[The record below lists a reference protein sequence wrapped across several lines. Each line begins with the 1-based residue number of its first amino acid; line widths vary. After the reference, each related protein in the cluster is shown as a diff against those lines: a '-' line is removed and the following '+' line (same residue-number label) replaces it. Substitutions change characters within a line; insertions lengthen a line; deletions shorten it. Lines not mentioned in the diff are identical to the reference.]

1 MKLFGYRYLP
11 LNIYVAYAI
20 FVLLSLF
27 LGPMKYKDLDYCVLI
42 SFVFVL
48 VSLFWLGYVAGAR
61 GAYRQCSSCFES
73 RYISYRRIRPF
84 LAALLAFG
92 VIGSIAQWYSLF
104 ASGGSLSLSDIG
116 DSYVKGYEGYERGQ
130 AKIDFFYILN
140 IIDQALACLVLLFSF
155 YYFRVMGASARY
167 AFLFVVTT
175 YLLINVVGTGK
186 QKYLGDV
193 VIFGFFCL
201 IINLAAKG
209 QKFKLRTL
217 AAAALGV
224 VFVFVMFVEVLRQ
237 RYSAAG
243 IGLDNIYAKTHPLI
257 TWDDGALVLGL
268 VSSDYA
274 LALGMFLGYF
284 TSGLYGLYLSLTL
297 PFEWTYFVGN
307 SYSVGRIVEIVF
319 SMDGAILE
327 RTYPYRVDLT
337 YGWGFDKWHSLF
349 SWLASDV
356 TFFGVLLFTPL
367 FSFLYARLWL
377 EAIRAGNPFAGPLFI
392 YLSLGLIFSFAN
404 NQIMHGLAGVVVLA
418 VLLAGWILSRI
429 LSRQHCSSGVV
440 SFAERRKDE

>member
-1 MKLFGYRYLP
+1 MKIFGYRYLP
-11 LNIYVAYAI
+11 LNIYVGYSI
-20 FVLLSLF
+20 FVLSSLF
-27 LGPMKYKDLDYCVLI
+27 LGPMKYKDLDYFILV
-42 SFVFVL
+42 SFVSVL
-48 VSLFWLGYVAGAR
+48 VLLFWLGYVIGAH
-61 GAYRQCSSCFES
+61 GEYRQRSNCFES
-73 RYISYRRIRPF
+73 RSISYRRIKPF
-84 LAALLAFG
+84 LAGLLAFG
-92 VIGSIAQWYSLF
+92 VISSIAQWYSF
-104 ASGGSLSLSDIG
+104 FDSGGGLSLSDIG

-140 IIDQALACLVLLFSF
+140 IIDQALAGLVLLFSF
-155 YYFRVMGASARY
+155 YYFRVMGGAARY
-167 AFLFVVTT
+167 AFLFVVAT

-193 VIFGFFCL
+193 VIFGFFCM
-201 IINLAAKG
+201 IIDLATKG

-217 AAAALGV
+217 AAVAVGA
-224 VFVFVMFVEVLRQ
+224 VFVFIMFVEVLRQ

-243 IGLDNIYAKTHPLI
+243 IGLDNIYEKTHPLI

-274 LALGMFLGYF
+274 LALGVFLSYF

-307 SYSVGRIVEIVF
+307 SYSLGRIVEIVF
-319 SMDGAILE
+319 SADGAILK

-349 SWLASDV
+349 SWLASDI
-356 TFFGVLLFTPL
+356 TFFGILLFTPL

-377 EAIRAGNPFAGPLFI
+377 EAIRASNPFAGPLFI

-404 NQIMHGLAGVVVLA
+404 NQIMHGLAGAIVLV
-418 VLLAGWILSRI
+418 VLLAGWVLSRI
-429 LSRQHCSSGVV
+429 LSRQHRSTGMILV
-440 SFAERRKDE
+440 AERRKDE

>member
-1 MKLFGYRYLP
+1 MKIFGYRYLP
-11 LNIYVAYAI
+11 LNIYVGYSI
-20 FVLLSLF
+20 FVLSSLF

-42 SFVFVL
+42 SFVSIL
-48 VSLFWLGYVAGAR
+48 LLLFWLGYVIGAR
-61 GAYRQCSSCFES
+61 GEYRQCSNCFEP
-73 RYISYRRIRPF
+73 RYISYQRIKPF
-84 LAALLAFG
+84 LAGLLAFG
-92 VIGSIAQWYSLF
+92 VISSIAQWYSFF
-104 ASGGSLSLSDIG
+104 ASGGGLNLSDIG

-140 IIDQALACLVLLFSF
+140 IIEQALTGLVLLFSF
-155 YYFRVMGASARY
+155 YYFRVMGGAARY
-167 AFLFVVTT
+167 AFLFVVVT

-193 VIFGFFCL
+193 VIFGFFCM
-201 IINLAAKG
+201 IINLATKG
-209 QKFKLRTL
+209 QKFKFRTL
-217 AAAALGV
+217 AAFAVGV
-224 VFVFVMFVEVLRQ
+224 VFVFIMFVEVLRQ

-243 IGLDNIYAKTHPLI
+243 IGLDNIYEKTHPLI
-257 TWDDGALVLGL
+257 TWDDGALVLGF

-274 LALGMFLGYF
+274 LALGMFLSYF

-307 SYSVGRIVEIVF
+307 SYSIGRIVEIVF
-319 SMDGAILE
+319 SADGAILE

-349 SWLASDV
+349 SWLASDI
-356 TFFGVLLFTPL
+356 TFFGILLFTPL

-418 VLLAGWILSRI
+418 VLLAGWSLSHFSRKHRSTGLIL
-429 LSRQHCSSGVV
+429 
-440 SFAERRKDE
+440 FAEKRKDE